1 MSEIRRAALVTGA
14 SRGMGRSVAVAL
26 AQRGYDVAVNFS
38 RSAEQAEETAALV
51 RSFGAQAMPLQADV
65 SDEAAVR
72 AMLQTCAH
80 TFGRLDALV
89 NNAGMTVETAP
100 EDLESMDL
108 EAWDRVFAVNV
119 RGLFQ
124 VTRAAVPLLR
134 LSDDAS
140 VVNMSSIAG
149 LRPSAQPLPYA
160 ATKAAVANLTRTL
173 ARALAPQVRVNAV
186 APGWVLGEWMEQ
198 TLGDNYQR
206 LMDRRSSHTPLGR
219 VVTAEDV
226 AEVVVSLI
234 TSNHMVTG
242 SVVVIDGGY
251 SATT

>member
-1 MSEIRRAALVTGA
+1 LSEIRRAALVTGA

-65 SDEAAVR
+65 SDESAVR

-226 AEVVVSLI
+226 SEVVVSLI

>member
-65 SDEAAVR
+65 SDESAVR

-226 AEVVVSLI
+226 SEVVVSLI